1 MNLFSCAKIGLQAPT
16 SVFTHNPTR
25 VDEGRTLL
33 KSCRDK
39 NLKTRTVVGRG
50 EECPLCSPMVDLRYE
65 REGAGEVEKIWYLV
79 DGMGRKIKEGDA
91 ECVPMRD

>member
-1 MNLFSCAKIGLQAPT
+1 M
-16 SVFTHNPTR
+16 
-25 VDEGRTLL
+25 
-33 KSCRDK
+33 
-39 NLKTRTVVGRG
+39 GRG
-50 EECPLCSPMVDLRYE
+50 EECPLCGPMVDMRYE